1 MCSGLEGLRPLVGQ
15 GFGEEVED
23 DLEVAVGVEETVL
36 VPVEL
41 VAELAVVG
49 HVAVVGHD
57 DAEGRVELEGLG
69 VLVAAAADRRV
80 AGVADADRAAEVLDG
95 LGGEDVVDEAVA
107 LFRVEA
113 AVEGDD
119 AGRVLAA
126 VLDGQEALVEVPD
139 HGAVAPDA
147 DDAAHGQALT
157 ARPGSTAASS
167 MIMTGMSSLIG

>member
-1 MCSGLEGLRPLVGQ
+1 MVLLEKLI
-15 GFGEEVED
+15 
-23 DLEVAVGVEETVL
+23 
-36 VPVEL
+36 
-41 VAELAVVG
+41 AELPVIG

-69 VLVAAAADRRV
+69 VLAAAAADRGV
-80 AGVADADRAAEVLDG
+80 AGMADADRAAQVLDG

-113 AVEGDD
+113 PVEGDD

-126 VLDGQEALVEVPD
+126 VLDGQEALVEVPY

-147 DDAAHGQALT
+147 NDAAHGQVLT
-157 ARPGSTAASS
+157 ARPGSTEASS
-167 MIMTGMSSLIG
+167 MIMTGISSLIG